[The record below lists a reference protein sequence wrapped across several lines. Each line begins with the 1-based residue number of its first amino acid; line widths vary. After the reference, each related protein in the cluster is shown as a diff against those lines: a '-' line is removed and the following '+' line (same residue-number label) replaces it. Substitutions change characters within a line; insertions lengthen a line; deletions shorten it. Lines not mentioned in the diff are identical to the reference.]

1 MSKNRY
7 SGSNF
12 DNFFKKEE
20 ELLNKHSDQND
31 PLEVEAMAIKRVL
44 ADRLKQL
51 MNKRS
56 LSKTDLA
63 KSMHTSRAALDR
75 LLDQNNTS
83 VTLHSI
89 VKVARSLNKKVAINL
104 H

>member
-20 ELLNKHSDQND
+20 GLLNKHPDQND
-31 PLEVEAMAIKRVL
+31 QLEVEAKAIKRVL

-51 MNKRS
+51 MNKRG
-56 LSKTDLA
+56 LAKTNLA
-63 KSMHTSRAALDR
+63 KSMQTSRAALDR

-89 VKVARSLNKKVAINL
+89 VKAAKCLNKKVAINL

>member
-20 ELLNKHSDQND
+20 ELLNKHTDQND
-31 PLEVEAMAIKRVL
+31 KIEPEAMAIKKVL

-51 MNKRS
+51 MN
-56 LSKTDLA
+56 
-63 KSMHTSRAALDR
+63 
-75 LLDQNNTS
+75 QG
-83 VTLHSI
+83 
-89 VKVARSLNKKVAINL
+89 NL
-104 H
+104 YFYVLFN

>member
-1 MSKNRY
+1 MMSKNRY
-7 SGSNF
+7 SGSNL
-12 DNFFKKEE
+12 DNFLKKEGQ
-20 ELLNKHSDQND
+20 LDKHPDRNDQIE
-31 PLEVEAMAIKRVL
+31 PEAKAIKKVL

-51 MNKRS
+51 TNKHS

-75 LLDQNNTS
+75 LLDPNNTS

-89 VKVARSLNKKVAINL
+89 VKVAKCLNQMVKIKL